1 MSYRPL
7 VAVVAYHL
15 GDDRVARWPHGGYG
29 VPGPYIE
36 CMRRAGAR
44 TAIVSPGEHGTPE
57 ELLEPFDGLLLVGGG
72 DIDPARYGG
81 KADDT
86 HLYGVEPDRDELEIR
101 LLLAADRMRLP
112 TLCICRG
119 MQAMNVA
126 FGGTLH
132 PHLPD
137 VPGMLQHGVPVLD
150 TQSLHDV
157 EVEHASRLFATTK
170 VSTLAA
176 SSHHHQGVDRVGDG
190 LLVSGRTSDG
200 LVEAIERD
208 HDLDADLD
216 RWMIGVQWHPEDAAN
231 GDPAQ
236 QALFDGIALLARVR
250 GSKAEHHGVGR
261 SPAYAI
267 VEPDPAWP
275 ERFEEEAPRLRVALG
290 AQVVRI
296 EHIGSTSVPGLAAKP
311 VIDISIGL
319 VSVEPRGA
327 YVPALVDLG
336 YRTVLDPTDPDH
348 EFASRD
354 LDGERRFNVHL
365 CRAGSPFERRHL
377 AFRDW
382 LRTHPRDAVAYG
394 DLKRELAAEHP
405 NDVHTYT
412 EGKTG
417 FIRAI
422 EAKALAAASRAV
434 PGVGERTSQFGP
446 IPG

>member
-7 VAVVAYHL
+7 VAIVAYHL
-15 GDDRVARWPHGGYG
+15 GDDRVARWPRGGYG
-29 VPGPYIE
+29 VPGPYIQ
-36 CMRRAGAR
+36 CLRRAGAR
-44 TAIVSPGEHGTPE
+44 TAIVSPGEDGTPD

-81 KADDT
+81 RADDAN
-86 HLYGVEPDRDELEIR
+86 LYGVEPDRDELETG
-101 LLLAADRMRLP
+101 LLLAADRLRVP

-119 MQAMNVA
+119 MQVMNVA
-126 FGGTLH
+126 FGGSLH

-137 VPGMLQHGVPVLD
+137 LPGLLEHGVPLLD
-150 TQSLHDV
+150 TGSWHDV
-157 EVEHASRLFATTK
+157 DVLHESRLFATTK
-170 VSTLAA
+170 SSSLAS

-208 HDLDADLD
+208 HDLDVDLD
-216 RWMIGVQWHPEDAAN
+216 RWMVGVQWHPEDTAN
-231 GDPAQ
+231 DHPAQ
-236 QALFDGIALLARVR
+236 QALFDGLALLARVR
-250 GSKAEHHGVGR
+250 GSKAEHHGGVGR

-275 ERFEEEAPRLRVALG
+275 ERFEEEAARLGVALG
-290 AQVVRI
+290 AQAVRI
-296 EHIGSTSVPGLAAKP
+296 EHIGSTSVTGLAAKP
-311 VIDISIGL
+311 VIDISVGL
-319 VSVEPRGA
+319 ASMEPRGA

-336 YRTVLDPTDPDH
+336 YRTVLDPSDPDH
-348 EFASRD
+348 EFACRD

-365 CRAGSPFERRHL
+365 CLAGSPFERRHV

-382 LRTHPRDAVAYG
+382 LRTHPRDAADYA
-394 DLKRELAAEHP
+394 DLKRRLAATHP

-422 EAKALAAASRAV
+422 EAEALAAASRPV
-434 PGVGERTSQFGP
+434 
-446 IPG
+446 